1 MFDRCLGLWLSLIK
15 PLKGVLGHAPNLFL
29 LLFFVALSSVCRQR
43 AGQRK
48 EDELCSLGP
57 LNVMVSTVLYLL
69 FDRST
74 SFVSAGGLMKPLLF
88 LGISNLKADTQ

>member
-1 MFDRCLGLWLSLIK
+1 
-15 PLKGVLGHAPNLFL
+15 
-29 LLFFVALSSVCRQR
+29 
-43 AGQRK
+43 
-48 EDELCSLGP
+48 
-57 LNVMVSTVLYLL
+57 LYLL